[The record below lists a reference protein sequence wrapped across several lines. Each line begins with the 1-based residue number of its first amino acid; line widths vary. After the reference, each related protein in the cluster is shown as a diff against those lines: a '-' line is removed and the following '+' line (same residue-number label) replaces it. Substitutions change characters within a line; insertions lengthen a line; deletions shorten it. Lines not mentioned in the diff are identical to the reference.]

1 LNEFSQFD
9 WFVIVLDAT
18 PSVIPYQYGQTF
30 VQLFAQFVPRMFWQD
45 KPLPIEYVVTR
56 LLTGVESGSPFTII
70 GELYLN
76 FLWPGIIV
84 GMIVF
89 GILVRSVYGYLQ
101 SNPGNPGVVLIYGY
115 IYASLFQ
122 LYTRSFAPMM
132 FFLIIFLIPAG
143 LALWFIRD
151 RTAPEAALH

>member
-1 LNEFSQFD
+1 VAGYYCGNDS
-9 WFVIVLDAT
+9 
-18 PSVIPYQYGQTF
+18 
-30 VQLFAQFVPRMFWQD
+30 
-45 KPLPIEYVVTR
+45 
-56 LLTGVESGSPFTII
+56 
-70 GELYLN
+70 
-76 FLWPGIIV
+76 LWYSSSI
-84 GMIVF
+84 
-89 GILVRSVYGYLQ
+89 VYGYLQ